1 MRAGCGVANFAGIG
15 GNVACFA
22 IVLMCQSSVG
32 RPDQKS
38 LKRLPYNW
46 RHSPEDFTQA
56 GLVLEYLQELRQWRN
71 CPPYY
76 PQADKSGDHEVVLL
90 RREGVGGLSGN
101 SPRR

>member
-1 MRAGCGVANFAGIG
+1 MDDQTKVAKTLALQL
-15 GNVACFA
+15 APQ
-22 IVLMCQSSVG
+22 L
-32 RPDQKS
+32 
-38 LKRLPYNW
+38 
-46 RHSPEDFTQA
+46 PEDFTQA
-56 GLVLEYLQELRQWRN
+56 GLVLEYLEELRRWRN